1 MHTILNFFVV
11 YFVLAKRLKLPP
23 NPEDVLKIWRESTI
37 DTKAKREIINIDR
50 NCPRLFRSLFSKYK
64 RADMNLKARIE
75 VEFDGEAGVD
85 AGSLTR
91 EYFNIL
97 MGLLRRGDKSN
108 MPSLF
113 EGQEDHI
120 VPVHSVDALSSGCFY
135 IAGQMIAHSL
145 LNGGVGFVGMS
156 RAVAVYIAANGND
169 AEEASVLL
177 STDDVPDLDTRNV
190 LIQASRT
197 YINLENL
204 NTNQKNNH

>member
-1 MHTILNFFVV
+1 
-11 YFVLAKRLKLPP
+11 
-23 NPEDVLKIWRESTI
+23 
-37 DTKAKREIINIDR
+37 
-50 NCPRLFRSLFSKYK
+50 
-64 RADMNLKARIE
+64 
-75 VEFDGEAGVD
+75 
-85 AGSLTR
+85 
-91 EYFNIL
+91 
-97 MGLLRRGDKSN
+97 MGLLHRGDKSN

-197 YINLENL
+197 YINLESL
-204 NTNQKNNH
+204 NTNQNNNH

>member
-1 MHTILNFFVV
+1 
-11 YFVLAKRLKLPP
+11 
-23 NPEDVLKIWRESTI
+23 
-37 DTKAKREIINIDR
+37 
-50 NCPRLFRSLFSKYK
+50 
-64 RADMNLKARIE
+64 MNLKARIE